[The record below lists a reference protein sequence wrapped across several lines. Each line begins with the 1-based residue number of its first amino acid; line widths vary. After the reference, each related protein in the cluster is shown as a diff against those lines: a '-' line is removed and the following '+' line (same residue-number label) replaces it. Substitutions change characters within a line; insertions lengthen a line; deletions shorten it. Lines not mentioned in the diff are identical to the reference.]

1 MNCFKEYKINEQ
13 FTMSEEG
20 GRFLNF
26 EVEHVFSEINEENF
40 NHKNFEFLV
49 LNKSE
54 TNEINKKWVT

>member
-1 MNCFKEYKINEQ
+1 
-13 FTMSEEG
+13 MSEEG

-26 EVEHVFSEINEENF
+26 EVEHVFCEINEEDF

-54 TNEINKKWVT
+54 TNEINKMGHLSMEARSLFFLDIV

>member
-1 MNCFKEYKINEQ
+1 
-13 FTMSEEG
+13 MSEEG

-26 EVEHVFSEINEENF
+26 EVEHVISEINENDF

-54 TNEINKKWVT
+54 TNEINKMGYLSMEARSLFFFDII